1 MAPQRKYRIV
11 GITGGIGSGKSTVG
25 KLLSDR
31 GFCVIDSDS
40 IARELTSAGSPALAE
55 IVERFGVDVL
65 SPGGELDR
73 VKMAAIVFSDS
84 RKREVLER
92 VLHPK
97 IVEELHRRAVECGDR
112 WVFALMPLLFEAGLE
127 DSVDRIWLCY
137 SPAEIRLERVMK
149 RDGVLREAVWARM
162 SSQKPDEEK
171 IERSDAVIDTSE
183 TLGDVELQVNRALEE
198 LESGD

>member
-25 KLLSDR
+25 KLLTDR

-40 IARELTSAGSPALAE
+40 IARELTSLGSAALKE
-55 IVERFGVDVL
+55 IVQRFGADVL
-65 SPGGELDR
+65 TPGGELDR
-73 VKMAAIVFSDS
+73 AKTAAIVFSDS
-84 RKREVLER
+84 RKRENLER
-92 VLHPK
+92 ILHPK
-97 IVEELHRRAVECGDR
+97 IVGELHRRAAECGDR

-149 RDGVLREAVWARM
+149 RDGVSREAVLARM
-162 SSQKPDEEK
+162 NSQKPDEEK

-183 TLGDVELQVNRALEE
+183 ALGDVGIQVDKALAD